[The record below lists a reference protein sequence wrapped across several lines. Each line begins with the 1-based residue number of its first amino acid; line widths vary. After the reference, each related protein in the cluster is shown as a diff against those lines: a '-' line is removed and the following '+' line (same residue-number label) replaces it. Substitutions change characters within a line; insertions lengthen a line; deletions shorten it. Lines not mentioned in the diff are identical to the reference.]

1 MRRIRISLRGLILL
15 VTAVGLFLGYAEY
28 RRKTIHQACEELK
41 DYGYAFTLP
50 SDWRDRIWQR
60 KPIIGPAFYTAN
72 KDLLLLDLQNE
83 AEDEKP
89 IVSLATI
96 GATRERLAAFAD
108 AEERALQQQQRI
120 MRMKY
125 EKWLREQSPQEI
137 ERLRESGVLREH

>member
-1 MRRIRISLRGLILL
+1 MRRIKISLRGLILF
-15 VTAVGLFLGYAEY
+15 VTAIGLFLEYAEY

-60 KPIIGPAFYTAN
+60 KPIVGPTFYTAN

-89 IVSLATI
+89 IASLATI
-96 GATRERLAAFAD
+96 GATRERLAEFAD
-108 AEERALQQQQRI
+108 AEERMLQQQQRS

-125 EKWLREQSPQEI
+125 QKWLREQTPQEI
-137 ERLRESGVLREH
+137 ERLREGGMLLEN